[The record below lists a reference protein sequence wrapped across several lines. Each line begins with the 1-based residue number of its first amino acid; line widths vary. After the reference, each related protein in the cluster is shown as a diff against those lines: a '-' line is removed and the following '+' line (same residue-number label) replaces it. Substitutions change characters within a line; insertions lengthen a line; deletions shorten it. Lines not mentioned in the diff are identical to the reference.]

1 MTSNQVFKKIT
12 SFSKKIQFLLAAVLS
27 VAIFA
32 VYQVL
37 LQAKAGKFDNLTA
50 GYMIALPICFFIAK
64 TIFKET
70 VDDKSSKEADS
81 EDFYSEDK

>member
-1 MTSNQVFKKIT
+1 MTNNQIFKKIT
-12 SFSKKIQFLLAAVLS
+12 GFNKKIQFLLAAVLS

-32 VYQVL
+32 LYQVV
-37 LQAKAGKFDNLTA
+37 LQAMTGKFDNLTA

-64 TIFKET
+64 SIFKET
-70 VDDKSSKEADS
+70 AGENPTKDTGA